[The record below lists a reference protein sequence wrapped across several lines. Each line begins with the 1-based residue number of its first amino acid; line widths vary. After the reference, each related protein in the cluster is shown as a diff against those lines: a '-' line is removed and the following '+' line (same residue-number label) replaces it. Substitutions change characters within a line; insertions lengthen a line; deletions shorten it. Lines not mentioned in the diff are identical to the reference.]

1 MRKRLIVISA
11 GDFGREVA
19 WLARRIPSDCRDW
32 DFAGFLDD
40 RKNIL
45 DQYPNCG
52 EILGDVDSYEI
63 IDNDRFVCAIG
74 FPKPRLEYAKKIQ
87 DRGGIFANVMHPGA
101 EIGDR
106 NMLGSGLIV
115 FNFSTITTDII
126 IQDHVVVMPGAVIG
140 HNAEI
145 GEASIIG
152 ASSFMGGYSK
162 VGKCSFLAPHSV
174 LLPHKKIGDFSTL
187 GAGSVGLA
195 NVTDEK
201 TVFGIPAVEIHTPG
215 QKGKK

>member
-1 MRKRLIVISA
+1 MLKKMIVISA

-19 WLARRIPSDCRDW
+19 WLARRIPHDCRDW
-32 DFAGFLDD
+32 EFAGFLDD

-45 DQYPNCG
+45 DAYPNCG
-52 EILGDVDSYEI
+52 EILGDIDSYEI
-63 IDNDRFVCAIG
+63 QENDRFVCAIG
-74 FPKPRLEYAKKIQ
+74 LPKDRLDYAKKIE

-101 EIGDR
+101 EIGER
-106 NMLGSGLIV
+106 NRLGNGLII

-126 IQDHVVVMPGAVIG
+126 IHDHVVVMPGAAIG

-145 GEASIIG
+145 GAASMVG
-152 ASSFMGGYSK
+152 ASSFIGGYSK

-187 GAGSVGLA
+187 GAGSVGLSILKE
-195 NVTDEK
+195 DK
-201 TVFGIPAVEIHTPG
+201 TFFGIPAVEIPTPG
-215 QKGKK
+215 LKGK